1 MRTVFAF
8 LLAWSFAL
16 VPFSG
21 RAADTTPFELN
32 VITPLTGTGTF
43 VGKAVQE
50 SLGVLEGYV
59 NKQGGINGRPVKFV
73 YYDDQT
79 NPQVGVQLA
88 NEILAKK
95 PAVILGSGIV
105 AICSAVAALT
115 AANGPVQYCFSPGI
129 HPAKGSYVFSSAVS
143 TVDQIGASLNYFR
156 LRGLT
161 KIAVI
166 TSTDASGQDAEN
178 SINEELGLPE
188 NKAFTVVE
196 REHFNTS
203 DISVAAQM
211 SRIKAAGPQAL
222 IAWSTGT
229 PAGTLLRGAKE
240 TGLDIPILTT
250 SGNLTYTQMA
260 QYAAFMPKELYF
272 PTIPS
277 VGDVQVAD
285 KATREQI
292 DAYHAALAAAGL
304 KADYP
309 RGSAW
314 DPALIVITAYRK
326 LGTNATATQI
336 RDFIDNLKG
345 WTGINGPYDF
355 RAVPQRGLGVNAAV
369 VVRWDAAK
377 GTWVGVSKPG
387 GTPL

>member
-1 MRTVFAF
+1 MRTFLSLVFACS
-8 LLAWSFAL
+8 LAL
-16 VPFSG
+16 VPCGG

-32 VITPLTGTGTF
+32 VIAPMTGTGTF
-43 VGKAVQE
+43 VGKEIVE
-50 SLGVLEGYV
+50 SLQVLEQFV
-59 NKQGGINGRPVKFV
+59 NKQGGINGRPIKFV
-73 YYDDQT
+73 MYDDQT
-79 NPQVGVQLA
+79 NPQIGVQLA

-95 PAVILGSGIV
+95 PSVILGSGIV

-115 AANGPVQYCFSPGI
+115 AANGPTQFCFSPGI
-129 HPAKGSYVFSSAVS
+129 HPAKGTYVFSSAVS
-143 TVDQIGASLNYFR
+143 TVDQMGAALNYFR

-161 KIAVI
+161 RIAII

-178 SINEELGLPE
+178 AFNEDLALPQ
-188 NKAFTVVE
+188 NKALAVVD

-203 DISVAAQM
+203 DVSVAAQM
-211 SRIKAAGPQAL
+211 VRIKAANPGVL

-240 TGLDIPILTT
+240 TGLDLPILTT

-260 QYAAFMPKELYF
+260 QYVSFMPKELYF
-272 PTIPS
+272 PTVPS
-277 VGDVQVAD
+277 VGEVQVAD
-285 KATREQI
+285 KATRDQI
-292 DAYHAALAAAGL
+292 NAYHAALAAAGL

-309 RGSAW
+309 RASAW
-314 DPALIVITAYRK
+314 DPALIVVAAFRK
-326 LGTNATATQI
+326 LGTNATATQV
-336 RDFIDNLKG
+336 RDYIANLKG

-355 RAVPQRGLGVNAAV
+355 RAVPQRGLDVKAAV

-387 GTPL
+387 GAPL